1 METLLTNTGYN
12 DLLIN
17 LDNVLYIERY
27 KNNSSIIYFVD
38 GSSRRFVDNFDA
50 LVEELHNN
58 G

>member
-1 METLLTNTGYN
+1 MNTLLTNTAYF

-17 LDNVLYIERY
+17 LNNVLYIEGDSDN
-27 KNNSSIIYFVD
+27 KSIIYFVD
-38 GSSRRFVDNFDA
+38 GTYRKVTDKFDV